1 MSGAQL
7 WITSVHVS
15 GQAASM
21 ARRAEADGF
30 DGIGFGDTQNLAADP
45 YIGLVLAAQATTAL
59 RLGIRVAN
67 PVTRDAATV
76 AAAIATVQAESGGRA
91 VLGVGRGDSSVS
103 HIAGRPASLAA
114 LESYVEALQGYLG
127 GSWAFDG
134 GRTPVRDGDRR
145 VRPLGWLPDG
155 LAKVPVDVA
164 ATGLGTMAVGA
175 RLAEDLTVNVGA
187 DPARLSEA
195 VRIVRDLERPAPAP
209 PLSLG
214 AYLNVVPHPERD
226 VARDLVKG
234 PAAAYA
240 RFSGLGGAA
249 VPGAEPRDREVLEN
263 LVRHYDP
270 KAHGRSGA
278 THVRFLTD
286 EFLSRFAV
294 FGPPE
299 ECVERLVSLVRCGV
313 ERLVIVG
320 PAGDGDPDAARLAR
334 NLLGR
339 EVVPGVREIL
349 VADDAAHRPRG
360 PDGRLP

>member
-1 MSGAQL
+1 MAGVEL
-7 WITSVHVS
+7 WITSVHVP
-15 GQAASM
+15 GQAAAM

-45 YIGLVLAAQATTAL
+45 YIGLVLAAQATTSL

-67 PVTRDAATV
+67 PVTRDAAAV
-76 AAAIATVQAESGGRA
+76 AAAIATVQVESGGRA

-103 HIAGRPASLAA
+103 HVAGRPASVSA
-114 LESYVEALQGYLG
+114 LESYVEALQGYFG
-127 GSWAFDG
+127 GGWVFDADGSVREG
-134 GRTPVRDGDRR
+134 GRR
-145 VRPLGWLPDG
+145 VRPLGWLPPG

-164 ATGLGTMAVGA
+164 ATGLRTMAVGA

-187 DPARLSEA
+187 DPARLTET
-195 VRIVRDLERPAPAP
+195 VRVVRALERPVPAP

-214 AYLNVVPHPERD
+214 AYVNVVPHPDRD

-240 RFSGLGGAA
+240 RFSGLAGGA
-249 VPGAEPRDREVLEN
+249 VPGAESRDREVLGD

-270 KAHGRSGA
+270 RAHGRSGA
-278 THVRFLTD
+278 SHVRFLTG

-294 FGPPE
+294 FGSPE

-320 PAGDGDPDAARLAR
+320 PAGDGDPDHARLAR
-334 NLLGR
+334 QLLGK
-339 EVVPGVREIL
+339 EVVSGMRDELATAGPASRPVQPGG
-349 VADDAAHRPRG
+349 APT
-360 PDGRLP
+360 

>member
-1 MSGAQL
+1 MAGVEL
-7 WITSVHVS
+7 WITSVHVP

-30 DGIGFGDTQNLAADP
+30 HGIGFGDTQNLAADP

-76 AAAIATVQAESGGRA
+76 AAAIATVQVESGGRA

-103 HIAGRPASLAA
+103 HIAGRPAPLSA
-114 LESYVEALQGYLG
+114 LESYVGALQGYLG
-127 GSWAFDG
+127 GGWAADAG
-134 GRTPVRDGDRR
+134 AAPVREGGRR
-145 VRPLGWLPDG
+145 VRPLGWLPPG

-164 ATGLGTMAVGA
+164 ATGRRTMAVGA

-187 DPARLSEA
+187 DPARMSET
-195 VRIVRDLERPAPAP
+195 VRTVRGLARPSSAP
-209 PLSLG
+209 PLTLG
-214 AYLNVVPHPERD
+214 AYVNVVPHPDRD
-226 VARDLVKG
+226 VARELVKG

-240 RFSGLGGAA
+240 RLSGVAGGAA
-249 VPGAEPRDREVLEN
+249 PGAEPGDRELLEN
-263 LVRHYDP
+263 LVQNYDP

-278 THVRFLTD
+278 SHVVFLTN

-299 ECVERLVSLVRCGV
+299 ECVERLVALVGCGV
-313 ERLVIVG
+313 GRLVIVG
-320 PAGDGDPDAARLAR
+320 PAGDGDPDEARRAR
-334 NLLGR
+334 HLLGR
-339 EVVPGVREIL
+339 EVVPGLREAL
-349 VADDAAHRPRG
+349 AGTGAVDRPGAAEEARP
-360 PDGRLP
+360 